1 MSEGVLF
8 ILRIIFFTWVIE
20 MPEKKIRVALAGNP
34 NVGKSTLFN
43 ALTGAHQHIGN
54 WPGKTVELAFGN
66 IMYRDYEIEFIDLP
80 GTYSLSGFSDEEVVA
95 REFIIKEKPDVVVV
109 VTASTALPRNLY
121 LLLQVMEL
129 AEKVVLVINKIDMI
143 KKEGYV
149 IDIAGLSKELQ
160 IEVVPT
166 NAVMKEGIEELV
178 KSIIKTYEKNIVHK
192 EYRYPEPLESY
203 ILTLARKIG
212 KEIDGYDSRWLAIRI
227 LERDSEITN
236 LVKQKIPEI
245 IDEAERIHNEIH
257 KTMRQDPPLA
267 IISARYETVDTL
279 ISKYVRRVTLKHQ
292 VSETLDK
299 IVLHPVLQFVVTGLV
314 FILLFWVT
322 FYIGGFFQDAI
333 GSIFEIITSST
344 EEYLKSQNASS
355 LLVSFITSDSGIL
368 GALDAVAEFFPV
380 ILLFYFTFSVIENS
394 GLLARLAFSIDKIL
408 SRIGMSGKVFF
419 PITLSLG
426 CTVVG
431 MQATKIIE
439 DRKFK
444 FLLLLLI
451 SYVPCSARIGVL
463 SVVLLILFHDAFIA
477 STILFAII
485 LGAFFLVGI
494 EGKLLMKLTKNKPTP
509 LIIELPPYSL
519 PPLSMVL
526 RMSWIR
532 TKIFLSKAGT
542 AIFGGILIVWILSNI
557 PPNVPLNQTVIGQI
571 GIALSVVFTPF
582 GFDWRA
588 TVALLFGIFAKEN
601 TLAVLQGLY
610 GGVSNV
616 STAFTLP
623 QAIAFMVFYTYYIPC
638 IASIAALKKETNSNS
653 WVALTIIVNLLTA
666 YLVAYLVFL
675 LSSLVLAV

>member
-333 GSIFEIITSST
+333 GSIFEIIISST

>member
-1 MSEGVLF
+1 
-8 ILRIIFFTWVIE
+8 
-20 MPEKKIRVALAGNP
+20 
-34 NVGKSTLFN
+34 
-43 ALTGAHQHIGN
+43 
-54 WPGKTVELAFGN
+54 
-66 IMYRDYEIEFIDLP
+66 
-80 GTYSLSGFSDEEVVA
+80 
-95 REFIIKEKPDVVVV
+95 
-109 VTASTALPRNLY
+109 
-121 LLLQVMEL
+121 
-129 AEKVVLVINKIDMI
+129 
-143 KKEGYV
+143 
-149 IDIAGLSKELQ
+149 ELQ

-257 KTMRQDPPLA
+257 KTMKQDPPLA

-344 EEYLKSQNASS
+344 EEYLKSQNAPS

-408 SRIGMSGKVFF
+408 SRIGMSGKAFF

-509 LIIELPPYSL
+509 FIIELPPYSL

-557 PPNVPLNQTVIGQI
+557 PPNLPLNQTVIGQI